1 MEESDV
7 QPKELNVLLTTLPL
21 NSEEKLNMQNSF
33 SFFQI
38 WSTIVD
44 LLVLN
49 FTFVA
54 VILPQTLSLSHEQLL
69 KELFTVGLTE

>member
-1 MEESDV
+1 MFS
-7 QPKELNVLLTTLPL
+7 QKKLNVLLTLPL

-38 WSTIVD
+38 WSTIID

-54 VILPQTLSLSHEQLL
+54 VILPPTLSLSHKQLL
-69 KELFTVGLTE
+69 KELFTVGLSE